1 MRRLSLWMRAHPVF
15 GDSLIAGLLLLFD
28 LGAMVSVG
36 GAVPASVLLFV
47 GLLLVVPVAFRRS
60 YPVGSSY
67 TILGGGVIQLITHG
81 TLDQGLAVRPADFA
95 LAVAL
100 YTMVAFVGRR
110 SALLYAGWLA
120 LGTVV
125 WSVSRV
131 GSVPEAVFLVFLI
144 VVIFGFSWALGEF
157 VGARRAYQR
166 ELEQRLK
173 LLETERDQQARIAVG
188 EERSRIARELHDV
201 VAHAVSVMVV
211 QADGAGYAIKSQP
224 ELAEAAVRTIAE
236 TGRQAL
242 TELRRLLGVL
252 RQEDQSGT
260 QWAPQPGATDLEDLA
275 ENLRAAGLPVRLET
289 SGELADLPAGLGL
302 GMYRIVQEALTNT
315 LKHAGTG
322 ASAVVRVARAGEH
335 VALEVV
341 DDGFG
346 TPHDLVAV
354 SGGNGLIGMR
364 ERAGVLGGTLEAGP
378 NPGGGWRVR
387 AVLPVVPS

>member
-1 MRRLSLWMRAHPVF
+1 MRAHPVF
-15 GDSLIAGLLLLFD
+15 GDSLIAGLLFMAD
-28 LGAMVSVG
+28 LSALVGYEKVSPGAIF
-36 GAVPASVLLFV
+36 LV
-47 GLLLVVPVAFRRS
+47 GLLLTVPVAFRRK
-60 YPVGSSY
+60 YPLGSSY
-67 TILGGGVIQLITHG
+67 LILLGGFLQLMTHG
-81 TLDQGLAVRPADFA
+81 GLEDGLPVRAGDFA

-100 YTMVAFVGRR
+100 YTIVAYAGRQQ
-110 SALLYAGWLA
+110 ALLYSMA
-120 LGTVV
+120 LFVGTFIWAV
-125 WSVSRV
+125 WRIGDPSV
-131 GSVPEAVFLVFLI
+131 AVILTFLVAVL
-144 VVIFGFSWALGEF
+144 FGFCWALGSF
-157 VGARRAYQR
+157 VGARRAYHS

-201 VAHAVSVMVV
+201 VAHAVSVMIV
-211 QADGAGYAIKSQP
+211 QADGAGYAIRTKP
-224 ELAEAAVRTIAE
+224 ELAEAAVKTISD

-252 RQEDQSGT
+252 RSDDQSAT
-260 QWAPQPGATDLEDLA
+260 QWAPQPDARELANLA
-275 ENLRAAGLPVRLET
+275 ENCRSAGLPVRLEIT
-289 SGELADLPAGLGL
+289 GDVQDLPVGVGLSV
-302 GMYRIVQEALTNT
+302 YRIVQEALTNT

-322 ASAVVRVARAGEH
+322 ANAVVKVLRTDEKV
-335 VALEVV
+335 VIEVK

-387 AVLPVVPS
+387 AVMPLAAS